1 MNNRMTGFSTDP
13 SHASS
18 VAPHKRPSHTLNPVV
33 VLEDGKVRYLMTT
46 PGGPAQTITNVQ
58 VLTNMIDRGM
68 ELSEAIEEPRWSI
81 NLGGAALLDDVYSQ
95 ETEDKLVEMGFETAR
110 ATGASYFGSAKM
122 MEILP
127 NGVMA
132 GAADGRREANAVGF

>member
-1 MNNRMTGFSTDP
+1 MRLVS
-13 SHASS
+13 
-18 VAPHKRPSHTLNPVV
+18 
-33 VLEDGKVRYLMTT
+33 VLEGGKVRYLMTT